1 MRPLPVMRLLSMAPP
16 MTLPAAYRDQTRA
29 LLGPDAD
36 AFLAGYD
43 RPPVGGLRV
52 NPAKISLDEL
62 RRRTG
67 WRLDPV
73 PWCPTGAS
81 VDAAER
87 PGAHPYHAAGL
98 YYLQEPSAM
107 AVAGAMRVAPAAGHR
122 VLDVAAAP
130 GGKSTHLASL
140 LAGAGLLVANEIHPA
155 RIKALGENLER
166 WGAPNVVITNADP
179 DRLGGVYDRVLLD
192 APCSGEGMF
201 RRDPAAIAE
210 WSPKRVLGSAER
222 QLRIL
227 RSIAPRVAPGGLL
240 LYSTC
245 TFNTEENE
253 RVIAAFLG
261 EYADWTL
268 EDIPKRHGLSHGLPL
283 DQPDSPVATQ
293 FIAPVAGGDVGR
305 TSDIVRPDRM
315 ARLWPHRLAGEG
327 HTLALLRAPGDEPE
341 PDPTAAWPPLDVA
354 DPSALAAWRSLVG
367 TTLATDPTE
376 RWGGALRLVDDRLSL
391 VPAAARD
398 VDLGQ
403 ARVVRRGLWLATVK
417 PGRVEPSHAL
427 ALALNPDDAANR
439 LDLTVA
445 EAGPYLAGHPVTAP
459 GAPGW
464 VLVTVD
470 GFPLGW
476 GKRTASTVKNHY
488 PKGLRRLTG

>member
-1 MRPLPVMRLLSMAPP
+1 MSDRSR
-16 MTLPAAYRDQTRA
+16 TLPAAYRDRTRA
-29 LLGPDAD
+29 LLGPEAD
-36 AFLAGYD
+36 AFLAGHD
-43 RPPVGGLRV
+43 RPAVAGLRV
-52 NPAKISLDEL
+52 NPAKITLDEL

-73 PWCPTGAS
+73 PWCLAETGAY
-81 VDAAER
+81 VDPAER

-107 AVAGAMRVAPAAGHR
+107 AVAESMDVHPGHR
-122 VLDVAAAP
+122 VLDVAASP
-130 GGKSTHLASL
+130 GGKSTHLAGL
-140 LAGAGLLVANEIHPA
+140 LAGQGLLVANEIHPV

-166 WGAPNVVITNADP
+166 WGAPNVVIANADP
-179 DRLGGVYDRVLLD
+179 DRLGGEYDRVLLD

-201 RRDPAAIAE
+201 RRDSAAIAE
-210 WSPKRVLGSAER
+210 WSPARVAGSAER

-253 RVIAAFLG
+253 RVVAAFLAEHPG
-261 EYADWTL
+261 WEL
-268 EDIPKRHGLSHGLPL
+268 GDIPKANGIAPGLAVDELDLVTSQGAEAGLPG
-283 DQPDSPVATQ
+283 QESG
-293 FIAPVAGGDVGR
+293 F
-305 TSDIVRPDRM
+305 RPDRM

-327 HTLALLRAPGDEPE
+327 HTLTLLRSPGEA
-341 PDPTAAWPPLDVA
+341 PDPALPSSWPPPTA
-354 DPSALAAWRSLVG
+354 PDPSALAAWRSLVG
-367 TTLATDPTE
+367 TTLATDPTG
-376 RWGGALRLVDDRLSL
+376 RWGGALRLVDDRLTL
-391 VPAAARD
+391 VPAMAQD
-398 VDLGQ
+398 DDLGP

-427 ALALNPDDAANR
+427 ALALRPEDAANR
-439 LDLTVA
+439 LDLTVP
-445 EAGPYLAGHPVTAP
+445 EAGPYLAGHPLDAP
-459 GAPGW
+459 GDPGW

-476 GKRTASTVKNHY
+476 GKRTGATVKNHY

>member
-1 MRPLPVMRLLSMAPP
+1 L
-16 MTLPAAYRDQTRA
+16 TLPAAYRDRTRA
-29 LLGPDAD
+29 LLGTEAD
-36 AFLAGYD
+36 AFLAVYD
-43 RPPVGGLRV
+43 RSAVAGLRV
-52 NPAKISLDEL
+52 NPAKITLDEL

-73 PWCPTGAS
+73 PWCPGGAYL
-81 VDAAER
+81 DADHAER

-107 AVAGAMRVAPAAGHR
+107 AVAEAMRVTPGQR

-130 GGKSTHLASL
+130 GGKSTHLAGL
-140 LAGAGLLVANEIHPA
+140 LDGRGVVGHGLLVANEIHPA

-179 DRLGGVYDRVLLD
+179 DRLGGAFDRVLLD

-201 RRDPAAIAE
+201 RRDPAAVAE
-210 WSPKRVLGSAER
+210 WSPERVLGSAGR

-227 RSIAPRVAPGGLL
+227 RSVAPRVAPGGLL

-245 TFNTEENE
+245 TFNREENE
-253 RVIAAFLG
+253 RVVAAFLAEHPG
-261 EYADWTL
+261 WSL
-268 EDIPKRHGLSHGLPL
+268 VDIPKPGGIAPGLPL
-283 DQPDSPVATQ
+283 DTPGPSSQAPELTPVAERFT
-293 FIAPVAGGDVGR
+293 APSHGR
-305 TSDIVRPDRM
+305 HPEQGTDPNRSPTTRM

-341 PDPTAAWPPLDVA
+341 PDEAVGQRPGVA
-354 DPSALAAWRSLVG
+354 TELSASAAWRSLAG
-367 TTLATDPTE
+367 TTLATDPSE
-376 RWGGALRLVDDRLSL
+376 RWGGSLRLDGDRLML
-391 VPAAARD
+391 TPPGTD
-398 VDLGQ
+398 DLDLGQ

-427 ALALNPDDAANR
+427 ALALRADDAANR

-445 EAGPYLAGHPVTAP
+445 EAGAYLAGHPVSAV

-476 GKRTASTVKNHY
+476 GKRSGSIVKNHY
-488 PKGLRRLTG
+488 PKGLRRPTG